1 MQTGPTQGVQALKQ
15 CNYAYKTP
23 YNPCQSSEY
32 NQNTYHT
39 QALLGTV
46 NRTVQASLRP
56 PKVPTALSSLHQI
69 PHQLVFSLARIYTQQ
84 HLKMHVAPAAICLS

>member
-15 CNYAYKTP
+15 CNYAYKTS

-39 QALLGTV
+39 QALLGTD
-46 NRTVQASLRP
+46 NRTVQA
-56 PKVPTALSSLHQI
+56 
-69 PHQLVFSLARIYTQQ
+69 
-84 HLKMHVAPAAICLS
+84 